1 LAGRFTTVLEQR
13 DDRWLLVQSHFSLP
27 AAEQAE
33 GRSF

>member
-1 LAGRFTTVLEQR
+1 VEQR
-13 DDRWLLVQSHFSLP
+13 GGRWLLMQTHFSLP